1 MPVRE
6 GSELI
11 EAGGRVVGKVTSG
24 GFGPTVG
31 APVAM
36 GYVEAAL
43 AAAGTALHAIVR
55 GQPVPVAVAGIPF
68 VPTRYKRR

>member
-1 MPVRE
+1 
-6 GSELI
+6 
-11 EAGGRVVGKVTSG
+11 
-24 GFGPTVG
+24 
-31 APVAM
+31 M

-43 AAAGTALHAIVR
+43 ASAGTALHASVR